1 VSAPKNGAARNAMS
15 PFERQC
21 YDWGWG
27 DNEQRIIELIDNADF
42 HNAITDLEFHL
53 ADGNKVVTSN
63 EALVAFN
70 SYRARLL
77 EAIKGEQ
84 K

>member
-1 VSAPKNGAARNAMS
+1 VSAPKNGAARNAMR

-21 YDWGWG
+21 YDWGWA
-27 DNEQRIIELIDNADF
+27 DNEQRIVELIESPDF

-77 EAIKGEQ
+77 EAIKGE